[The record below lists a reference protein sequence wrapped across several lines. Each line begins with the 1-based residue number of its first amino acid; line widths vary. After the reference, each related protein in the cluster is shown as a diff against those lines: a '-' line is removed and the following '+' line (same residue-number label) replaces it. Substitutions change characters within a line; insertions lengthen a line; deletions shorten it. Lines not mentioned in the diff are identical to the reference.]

1 MSALRSLFF
10 LALAGAALP
19 AAATDYQL
27 NGGIVRFSAPTEWA
41 VAMQMSEGNPQ
52 VVAFAVK
59 DPAAEGTD
67 EGPRV
72 SVTSRKLDDAS
83 AFQTLVNGALDKARQ
98 QTGFEQ
104 DKDNTDSGS
113 LRYYASEGKARY
125 HYREHFFFKS
135 GVGVQVRCARP
146 VLDKTSK
153 QWTADF
159 EKGCDQ
165 IAASLAK

>member
-1 MSALRSLFF
+1 MSALRSLF
-10 LALAGAALP
+10 LAALAGAALP
-19 AAATDYQL
+19 TAAADYQL
-27 NGGIVRFSAPTEWA
+27 NGGIVRFSAPADWA

-52 VVAFAVK
+52 VVAFAVR

-72 SVTSRKLDDAS
+72 SVTSRRLDDAA
-83 AFQTLVNGALDKARQ
+83 AFQALVNGALDKARQ
-98 QTGFEQ
+98 QSGYEQ
-104 DKDNTDSGS
+104 DKDNADSAS

-125 HYREHFFFKS
+125 HYREHFYYKA
-135 GVGVQVRCARP
+135 GIGVQLRCTRP
-146 VLDKTSK
+146 VLDKTSP